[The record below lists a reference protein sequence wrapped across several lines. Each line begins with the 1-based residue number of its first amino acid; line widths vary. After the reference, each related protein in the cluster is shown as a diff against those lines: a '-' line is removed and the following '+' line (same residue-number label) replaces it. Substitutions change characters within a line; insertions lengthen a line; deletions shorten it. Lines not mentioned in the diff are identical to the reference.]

1 MSDRSLQPPATA
13 AVPRSV
19 GLLAACF
26 ALVGLVAIADY
37 LTGYEIRLAILYL
50 VPIALLSAL
59 GLARA
64 ARRRRMTPIVR
75 ATAPGGRAL
84 EARAEG

>member
-50 VPIALLSAL
+50 VPIAMLTWKDWI
-59 GLARA
+59 GQPEMVTR
-64 ARRRRMTPIVR
+64 T
-75 ATAPGGRAL
+75 GK
-84 EARAEG
+84 